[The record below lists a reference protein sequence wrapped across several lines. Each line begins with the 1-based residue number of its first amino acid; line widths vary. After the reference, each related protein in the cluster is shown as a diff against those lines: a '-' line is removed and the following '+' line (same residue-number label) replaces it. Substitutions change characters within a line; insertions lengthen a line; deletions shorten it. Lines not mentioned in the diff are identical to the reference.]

1 MDIEKYKKLREE
13 IRNKSFEKKYTTVD
27 WILYYASFFGNIAS
41 IFFAF
46 FLWFPSLLKTIT
58 LHVADNTLM
67 YSVAV
72 GVTIILLS
80 VVEFLKR
87 GIVGIFSSEFIEAG
101 GKFAN
106 KSVIGLAFFSTA
118 ILALSFYFSIN
129 GAIEFSKTSG
139 KVNIVIEQNDKT
151 LIDSLTKA
159 NEYSKIP
166 INEELASLRASN
178 KDLRD
183 KRDDTPIE
191 QRRTRLE
198 YNKLIDDNEKLIE
211 KNSNK
216 LTEADVSFKKKID
229 ALKTESHQ
237 AKNKNVQD
245 DQSNVLLFLIVSTFI
260 EVMIVI
266 GVYFRELYVHKAFY
280 ESEQKLEPLVKKRE
294 KYETLLRLVYKNGEV
309 RQDETILSLKKL
321 TEIVKNKGA
330 HFTPK
335 HVGDFYTELTHL
347 GAFKVVANKRYA
359 LVSYEESKKL
369 LDSLENL

>member
-67 YSVAV
+67 YSVSV

-229 ALKTESHQ
+229 ALKAESHQ